1 VTAAIWHDLECGRYR
16 QDLPLWHE
24 LTRAYGAPVLD
35 VGAGTGRVSLD
46 LARAGVPVVALDA
59 DADLIAELSLR
70 ATGLPVTTVV
80 ADARDFELGQLFPL
94 IIVPMQTIQLLG
106 GTDGRQRFL
115 RCALRHLCPGGVLAI
130 SLTDNEDFEEFEW
143 QPGDPLPLPDVTEM
157 DGIVYSSQPTA
168 VRRDGSTFVL
178 ERARSV
184 VDPHG
189 GLETVEDRIALDLVS
204 VGELDSEAAAC
215 GLELRERRLIEPT
228 LEHVGS
234 QVVIAG
240 V

>member
-1 VTAAIWHDLECGRYR
+1 LNPAIWHDLECGRYR
-16 QDLPLWHE
+16 QDLPLWHQ
-24 LTRAYGAPVLD
+24 LTREHGAPVLD

-46 LARAGVPVVALDA
+46 LARAGVPVIALDS
-59 DADLIAELSLR
+59 DPDLVAELAMR

-80 ADARDFELGQLFPL
+80 ADARDFDLGQQFPL

-106 GTDGRQRFL
+106 GPGGRQRFL
-115 RCALRHLCPGGVLAI
+115 RCARQHLGPGGVLAI
-130 SLTDNEDFEEFEW
+130 SLTDSEDFEEFQWE
-143 QPGDPLPLPDVTEM
+143 PGDSVPLPDVTEL

-189 GLETVEDRIALDLVS
+189 GLETVEDRIALDLLS
-204 VGELDSEAAAC
+204 VGELDTEAAAC
-215 GLELRERRLIEPT
+215 GLELHERRLIEPT